1 MSDWVLNTPLFLS
14 VCFND
19 YIYLFFIFL
28 SFGNLETFLV
38 GGSAPMYIARKAI
51 QILDNLETF
60 SCKR

>member
-1 MSDWVLNTPLFLS
+1 MSNWVLNTPLFLS

-28 SFGNLETFLV
+28 SFGSLETFLV

-51 QILDNLETF
+51 QIF
-60 SCKR
+60 G